1 MKDDATTRLDAL
13 VVGAGISGLFMLYR
27 LRTLGFSARA
37 YEAGG
42 DVGGTWYWNR
52 YPGARCDTESVQ
64 YSYQF
69 SEELQQEWE
78 WSERYAGQPEIL
90 RYVRHV
96 AERFD
101 LRRDVVFNAR
111 VASAAFDEEASR
123 WLVEIEGGE
132 RVSASFCVMATGC
145 LSSPNLPAFEGLDDF
160 AGPVHHTG
168 LWPHEPVD
176 FSGRRV
182 GVIGTGSSA
191 MQSIPVIA
199 REAARLLVFQR
210 TPHYAVPAHN
220 GPLSEER
227 LREVKANYAELREKA
242 RRLPAGFYQ
251 TYNDKAALEVGEDER
266 EREYEERW
274 ARGGLPFLAAFTD
287 LHFSEEANR
296 TAAEFVRGKIRRIVN
311 DPETAELLCP
321 RTVIGCR
328 RLCVDTGYYETYNRP
343 NVRLIDVSES
353 PIERI
358 APEGV
363 VTAGRLHEIDMLVL
377 ATGFDAMTGALLKVD
392 VRGRAG
398 RPLRDKWREGPRSYL
413 GLMTEGFPNLF
424 TITGPGSPSV
434 LTNMHASI
442 DHHVEWI
449 GACLAF
455 LRERGLAGIEAS
467 PEAEDAWVAHNN
479 EEAARTL
486 RYRCASWY
494 LGANIPGKPRVFMP
508 YIAGFDVYAKKC
520 AEIVEAGYEGFHLL
534 SREAGRAGGF
544 RPGADARAGE
554 GDEG

>member
-1 MKDDATTRLDAL
+1 MRLKDDAKTDLDAL

-27 LRTLGFSARA
+27 LRSRGFSARV

-69 SEELQQEWE
+69 SEDLQQEWE

-90 RYVRHV
+90 RYIRHV
-96 AERFD
+96 VERFD
-101 LRRDVVFNAR
+101 LRRDVVFNTR
-111 VASAAFDEEASR
+111 VVSAVFDEEANR
-123 WLVEIEGGE
+123 WLVETDGGE
-132 RVSASFCVMATGC
+132 RVSAAFCVMATGC
-145 LSSPNLPAFEGLDDF
+145 LSSPNVPAFEGLDAF
-160 AGPVHHTG
+160 RGPVYHTG
-168 LWPHEPVD
+168 LWPREAVD

-191 MQSIPVIA
+191 IQAIPVIA
-199 REAARLLVFQR
+199 REAAQLLVFQR

-220 GPLSEER
+220 GPLDEER
-227 LREVKANYAELREKA
+227 RREVKANYAEIREKA
-242 RRLPAGFYQ
+242 RQLPAGFYQ
-251 TYNDKAALEVGEDER
+251 TYNDKAALEVGEEER
-266 EREYEERW
+266 EREYEKRW
-274 ARGGLPFLAAFTD
+274 AHGGLPFLAAFTD

-296 TAAEFVRGKIRRIVN
+296 TAGEFVRSKIRRIVN
-311 DPETAELLCP
+311 DPQTAELLCP
-321 RTVIGCR
+321 QTVLGCR

-343 NVRLIDVSES
+343 NVSLIDVSES

-358 APEGV
+358 LPRGV
-363 VTAGRLHEIDMLVL
+363 MTAGRTHEIDLLIL
-377 ATGFDAMTGALLKVD
+377 ATGFDAMTGALLKMD
-392 VRGRAG
+392 IRGRGG
-398 RPLRDKWREGPRSYL
+398 RTLRDKWREGPHTYL
-413 GLMTEGFPNLF
+413 GLMTAGFPNLF

-434 LTNMHASI
+434 LTNMQTSI

-449 GACLAF
+449 GACLVF
-455 LRERGLAGIEAS
+455 LRARGLAGIEAS
-467 PEAEDAWVAHNN
+467 LEAEEAWVARNN

-494 LGANIPGKPRVFMP
+494 LGANIPGKPRMFMP

-534 SREAGRAGGF
+534 S
-544 RPGADARAGE
+544 
-554 GDEG
+554 